1 MLLISPLYA
10 NAMFLKMQQ
19 SSSDSGLL
27 GIPIALILYS
37 VHGQIKQFYND
48 KQTMPKANTR

>member
-1 MLLISPLYA
+1 
-10 NAMFLKMQQ
+10 MQE

-27 GIPIALILYS
+27 GIPTALILYN
-37 VHGQIKQFYND
+37 VHGQIKQLYND